1 MIGSTSRILGS
12 LAGVLTFA
20 ALAGAADWPQWLGP
34 NHNGSSP
41 ETGLL
46 TTWPKEGPKLL
57 WKVPGGDGY
66 SSIAVAG
73 NRAYTMVQRGKDEL
87 VVCLD
92 VANGKEIWARRAAPA
107 YKDKMGDGPR
117 STPAVE
123 GGRVFAQSATG
134 PLVCLDA
141 EKGTVIWEHDLLKEF
156 KAKNI
161 SWGLSASPLIEGD
174 LVLAIPGATGA
185 GVAAFQKDS
194 GKLAWKAGSDKAAY
208 ASPVVVTVDGTRQA
222 IFFTASELLAVDA
235 KSGQELWQVPW
246 ATEYDCNI
254 CTPLALGDQLFV
266 SSGEKVG
273 CALFKLAAK
282 GKPTTVWESKGP
294 KSVLMTYWANAVPFE
309 KHLYGL
315 TGEYDSIASLTC
327 VDQATGKPT
336 WKKDRFGLASVT
348 LADGYLWITTPK
360 GDLVLVAATP
370 KEYQEKGR
378 VKVMEESRYASVPT
392 IAGKKLFLR
401 DRKDIYCLDIAG
413 K

>member
-1 MIGSTSRILGS
+1 MTATIHRLLGS
-12 LAGVLTFA
+12 LAGILTLT
-20 ALAGAADWPQWLGP
+20 ALASAADWPQWLGP
-34 NHNGSSP
+34 NHDGSSP

-46 TTWPKEGPKLL
+46 TVWPKEGPKVL
-57 WKVPGGDGY
+57 WKVDGGDGY
-66 SSIAVAG
+66 SSVAVAG

-92 VANGKEIWARRAAPA
+92 VANGKELWSRRAGAA

-117 STPAVE
+117 STPAID
-123 GGRVFAQSATG
+123 GGRVYAQSATG

-141 EKGTVIWEHDLLKEF
+141 DKGTVVWEHDLLKEF

-161 SWGLSASPLIEGD
+161 SWGLSASPVIEGD

-185 GVAAFQKDS
+185 GVAAFNKES
-194 GKLAWKAGSDKAAY
+194 GKVAWKVGNDKAAY
-208 ASPVVVTVDGTRQA
+208 ASPVVVMAGGARQA
-222 IFFTASELLAVDA
+222 VFFTATGLLAVDP

-254 CTPLALGDQLFV
+254 CTPLVIGEQLFV
-266 SSGEKVG
+266 ASGENVG
-273 CALFKLAAK
+273 CALLKVSAK
-282 GKPTTVWESKGP
+282 DKPTTVWESKGP
-294 KSVLMTYWANAVPFE
+294 KSVLMTYWANAVAHD

-315 TGEYDSIASLTC
+315 SGEYNSVASLTC
-327 VDQATGKPT
+327 VEQATGKPT

-360 GDLVLVAATP
+360 GELVLALATP

-378 VKVMEESRYASVPT
+378 VKVMEESRYATVPT

-401 DRKDIYCLDIAG
+401 DRKSIYCLDIAG